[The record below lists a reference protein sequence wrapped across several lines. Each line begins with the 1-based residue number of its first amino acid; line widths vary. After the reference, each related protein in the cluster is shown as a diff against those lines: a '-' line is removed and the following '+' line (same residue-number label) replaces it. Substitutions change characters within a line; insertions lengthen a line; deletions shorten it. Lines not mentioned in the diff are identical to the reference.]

1 MAYITMEASSRQ
13 RRQAAID
20 EYLILLILT
29 INNGR
34 ITIASMIFFILGRV
48 EHWV

>member
-1 MAYITMEASSRQ
+1 MEASSRQ

-34 ITIASMIFFILGRV
+34 ITIASMIFFIWIIKKYLINNDN
-48 EHWV
+48 